1 MNEKILI
8 VDDDASIRYAF
19 RKTFESQH
27 YEIIEAANGKEVLEI
42 VSTST
47 PKLIFMDI
55 TMPDIDGLEAL
66 EKIKQS
72 HPHLPV
78 IIITGNGNMQTAIK
92 AMRIGAYD
100 YLIKPLDID
109 KIRFIA
115 QRGIEMT
122 NMKMQLDELQRKLLQ
137 KSASGETN
145 IIGNHPRMQEVYKKI
160 GVVSTTPDT
169 INILILGETGTG
181 KELVAKAIHEASSA
195 SGQPFQAINC
205 TVLPE
210 TLLES
215 ELFGHEKGAFTGA
228 EKLKHG
234 KFELAAGGTLFLD
247 EIGDMPENLQ
257 KKLLRVIQERA
268 FERLGGNEQIKLN
281 ARIIAATHRNLD
293 EMMKKNL
300 FRKDLYYRLNVIEII
315 LPPLREKE
323 SDIPLLAKFFFDKF
337 CEKMNKKLS
346 GISSNVLETLS
357 KYNFPGN
364 VRELEHLIE
373 RAVALERGEVLSMQ
387 SLPQGLLIDESNK
400 SVNIPILS
408 KEFSSAKKIIIEAF
422 EKKFLLERLNE
433 TSGNVSEAAKI
444 AGIERQSFQ
453 RLMKK
458 YNLSSEDF
466 KNN

>member
-181 KELVAKAIHEASSA
+181 KELVAKAIHETSSA

-228 EKLKHG
+228 EKLKQG
-234 KFELAAGGTLFLD
+234 RFELADKGTIFLD
-247 EIGDMPENLQ
+247 EIGDIPLNLQ
-257 KKLLRVIQERA
+257 VKLLRVLQEHQI
-268 FERLGGNEQIKLN
+268 EKLGSAEIIDIDV
-281 ARIIAATHRNLD
+281 RIIAATHQNLEEKIKD
-293 EMMKKNL
+293 GS
-300 FRKDLYYRLNVIEII
+300 FREDLYCRVDIRSIHI
-315 LPPLREKE
+315 PSLRERK
-323 SDIPLLAKFFFDKF
+323 
-337 CEKMNKKLS
+337 
-346 GISSNVLETLS
+346 
-357 KYNFPGN
+357 
-364 VRELEHLIE
+364 
-373 RAVALERGEVLSMQ
+373 
-387 SLPQGLLIDESNK
+387 
-400 SVNIPILS
+400 
-408 KEFSSAKKIIIEAF
+408 
-422 EKKFLLERLNE
+422 
-433 TSGNVSEAAKI
+433 
-444 AGIERQSFQ
+444 
-453 RLMKK
+453 
-458 YNLSSEDF
+458 
-466 KNN
+466 